1 MVTTGR
7 KRVKLLVAV
16 ATKLLDF
23 GLKHNEV
30 LHYLAQINR
39 DVCHPPLSSDVVL
52 DILLYVRGR
61 GKLRQIDKDGVA
73 EILHEKMC

>member
-1 MVTTGR
+1 MVATGQR
-7 KRVKLLVAV
+7 RAKLLVLL

-30 LHYLAQINR
+30 LHYLAQTNR

-61 GKLRQIDKDGVA
+61 RKLRRINESKLLDIVSDLK
-73 EILHEKMC
+73 